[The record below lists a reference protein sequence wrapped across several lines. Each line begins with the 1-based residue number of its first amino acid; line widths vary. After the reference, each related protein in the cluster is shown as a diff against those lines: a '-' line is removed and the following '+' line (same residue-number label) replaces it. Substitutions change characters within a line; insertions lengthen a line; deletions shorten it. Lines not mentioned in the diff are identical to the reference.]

1 MNALVIADN
10 WTSQRSDDSTIIINV
25 KGKGTITLRDGWISF
40 GAKINIVSSLNDI
53 RYYNQIGNEK
63 TM

>member
-25 KGKGTITLRDGWISF
+25 KVKGTITLRDGWISF